1 MQSANGQASSV
12 PEGTSIGMCR
22 TRQFAD
28 CHTIEAPACFAVRL
42 PKGMRQ
48 VRPQWLRLPK
58 SVGAPCH
65 LQMSPRRGRQ
75 SAVPLLWQFSITV
88 LRLGSAGAVALCP
101 PEICMSSSPDSFD
114 GREGPEARREFLKKC
129 GRFAVV
135 TPPAMTLLL
144 SVSSLPREAYAS
156 TIGHRTPSW
165 PPFPKPP
172 LWPPGFPW
180 PF

>member
-1 MQSANGQASSV
+1 MFRGQAAQRDEAGPAPVAAAPEECRRAVPPSDESAPRPAIGGTAFVAIFNHGAAARIGGCSSV
-12 PEGTSIGMCR
+12 
-22 TRQFAD
+22 
-28 CHTIEAPACFAVRL
+28 V
-42 PKGMRQ
+42 
-48 VRPQWLRLPK
+48 
-58 SVGAPCH
+58 
-65 LQMSPRRGRQ
+65 
-75 SAVPLLWQFSITV
+75 
-88 LRLGSAGAVALCP
+88 P
-101 PEICMSSSPDSFD
+101 PEICMSSSPELSD

-156 TIGHRTPSW
+156 TIGHQTPSW

-172 LWPPGFPW
+172 FWPPGFPW